1 MDARKHIEAVLV
13 SKEQEKM
20 KEDMIEAYKDQQI
33 NDKIMAF
40 AQKEHRIGTIDNN
53 PGTGLKRVSKPG
65 VQRFKY

>member
-1 MDARKHIEAVLV
+1 MDARKHIEAVLI

-20 KEDMIEAYKDQQI
+20 KEDMVEAYKDQQI

-40 AQKEHRIGTIDNN
+40 AQKEHRISTIDKH

-65 VQRFKY
+65 V